1 MKKIFVIIAV
11 ISIFAFNI
19 NAQVKNIKIFF
30 TGNTNGHPLAFTDM
44 NESGQGGIP
53 ARATLVKEEGGSR
66 YKNNVLLLDAG
77 GVFGG
82 RPESNMFNGMPDI
95 VGMNTMKYDCAAI
108 GIPELQRTAKDF
120 ELLNQKCEFTYI
132 GANVSIMN
140 KITKRTELLSDDY
153 FIKKVGGLKVGIF
166 SVITE
171 DAKYLIR
178 PSYQSEYIISDPIKA
193 ANSAASKLKR
203 EKNCDIVIAL
213 TYLGYYPEDPQA
225 MDTEA
230 LANNIK
236 NVDIIIDGRTSIDNE
251 DPDIIN
257 EIPIFQVGKWGLSVG
272 EINLIIKNNK
282 VAEWTYK
289 IHPVNRKVNGEYV
302 GDKTY
307 EDDFV
312 TLAAIKGAMATYD
325 AVAGAR
331 LCKVDPDFDFDITAV
346 RFAECDFGNLLC
358 DAVLEYTGADAVLMN
373 TGGIDPK
380 AKVDPNKI
388 TRKSF
393 DNVITFDNPVVVIA
407 MTGKEIRDSLQYSI
421 NRKGYGSFL
430 QIAGITCDYNSRGQ
444 VFNVCKNGLPL
455 EDHLHYRVAVSSWM
469 LLGGDGYGSL
479 KNCPVK
485 AEASMLIREI
495 LYNYAEEKEILTVP
509 KGGRI
514 NAID

>member
-1 MKKIFVIIAV
+1 
-11 ISIFAFNI
+11 
-19 NAQVKNIKIFF
+19 
-30 TGNTNGHPLAFTDM
+30 
-44 NESGQGGIP
+44 
-53 ARATLVKEEGGSR
+53 
-66 YKNNVLLLDAG
+66 LLLDAG

-82 RPESNMFNGMPDI
+82 RPESNMLNGMPDI
-95 VGMNTMKYDCAAI
+95 VGMNTLKYDCAAI

-120 ELLNQKCEFTYI
+120 ELLNQKCEFTYL
-132 GANVSIMN
+132 GANIMIMN
-140 KITKRTELLSDDY
+140 KIAKRTEFLSDDY

-166 SVITE
+166 SVISE

-178 PSYQSEYIISDPIKA
+178 PAYQSEYIISDPVKA
-193 ANSAASKLKR
+193 ANSTASKLKR

-230 LANNIK
+230 LANNVK
-236 NVDIIIDGRTSIDNE
+236 NVDIIIDGRTSVDNE

-272 EINLIIKNNK
+272 EVNLIIKNNK
-282 VAEWTYK
+282 VADWNYK
-289 IHPVNRKVNGEYV
+289 IHSVNRKVNGEYV
-302 GDKTY
+302 GGKTY

-312 TLAAIKGAMATYD
+312 TLSAIKGAMATYD
-325 AVAGAR
+325 AVASAR
-331 LCKVDPDFDFDITAV
+331 LCKADPDFDFDLAAI

-358 DAVLEYTGADAVLMN
+358 DAVLDFTGADIVLMN
-373 TGGIDPK
+373 TGGINPS
-380 AKVDPNKI
+380 AKIDPNKI

-421 NRKGYGSFL
+421 SRKGYGSFL
-430 QIAGITCDYNSRGQ
+430 QIAGITCEYNSKGQ
-444 VFNVCKNGLPL
+444 VFNVSKNGLPL
-455 EDHLHYRVAVSSWM
+455 DDHIQYRVAVSSWM
-469 LLGGDGYGSL
+469 LMGGDGYGSL

-485 AEASMLIREI
+485 TEASMLIREI
-495 LYNYAEEKEILTVP
+495 FYNYIEEKEIITVP

-514 NAID
+514 NAVD